1 MQVFMQPLEN
11 LKEFEEITQKLPK
24 NEGILQLS
32 GCVETQKAHIMYG
45 LFEAMKKKTG
55 QEKAN
60 CLIIA
65 ENDLKAKELYEDY
78 RLYNRE
84 VMFYPAKDLIFFEA
98 DVHGN
103 LLTKERMKVLAA
115 LLEKKGVTVITS
127 MGGCMDYLLPLE
139 TIEKHVLHFQSD
151 SPLDM
156 DKLKKQLLGMGYEKN
171 AQAEAPGQFSFR
183 GGIIDIFPLTEDN
196 PVRIELWGDEID
208 SIRSFDAE
216 SQRSIENLDE
226 ITIYPAAEMLLSD
239 EVLKKGIKKIQKDRD
254 AAVQKFRDA
263 FLTEEAGRLKQ
274 VVTETLENLTEFHD
288 FSAAEHFL
296 RYFYKDVVTFTD
308 YFDTEKYVDT
318 VGRNQSFAGAGTGC
332 GNRISG
338 KYGAQAGKGLSVGGA
353 DGFVNQ
359 RQTDT
364 AEDKQEKLCFS
375 LYHRAAQR
383 RLGYYGAVLYYG

>member
-216 SQRSIENLDE
+216 SQRSIENLDVLE
-226 ITIYPAAEMLLSD
+226 HSGLHLLAGPA
-239 EVLKKGIKKIQKDRD
+239 
-254 AAVQKFRDA
+254 
-263 FLTEEAGRLKQ
+263 
-274 VVTETLENLTEFHD
+274 
-288 FSAAEHFL
+288 
-296 RYFYKDVVTFTD
+296 
-308 YFDTEKYVDT
+308 
-318 VGRNQSFAGAGTGC
+318 
-332 GNRISG
+332 
-338 KYGAQAGKGLSVGGA
+338 
-353 DGFVNQ
+353 
-359 RQTDT
+359 
-364 AEDKQEKLCFS
+364 
-375 LYHRAAQR
+375 
-383 RLGYYGAVLYYG
+383 